1 MERRFISIDYNLENV
16 LRYKSKDN
24 LLRHARTGKGISG
37 VMYID
42 QESNELIGYIG
53 WEGNMIIALEVTKNY
68 RGQGYGRLL
77 MGEAL
82 KNGCD
87 SLTVSE
93 NNHVAQN
100 LYGSLGFRKVSGRLW
115 KLEKSIM
122 KTWKE

>member
-1 MERRFISIDYNLENV
+1 MERRFISIDYNLGNV
-16 LRYKSKDN
+16 LKYKSKDN

-42 QESNELIGYIG
+42 PGTKELIGYIG
-53 WEGNMIIALEVTKNY
+53 WEGKMIICLEVTKYY

-77 MGEAL
+77 MEEAMN
-82 KNGCD
+82 KGCD

-93 NNHVAQN
+93 NNLIAQN
-100 LYGSLGFRKVSGRLW
+100 LYSSLGFRKASGRLW
-115 KLEKSIM
+115 KLEESIM

>member
-1 MERRFISIDYNLENV
+1 MERRFVSIDYNLENV

-24 LLRHARTGKGISG
+24 LLKHARTGKGISG

-42 QESNELIGYIG
+42 PGTKKLIGYIG
-53 WEGNMIIALEVTKNY
+53 WEGKMIICLEVTKNY

-77 MGEAL
+77 MEEAL
-82 KNGCD
+82 RNGCD

-93 NNHVAQN
+93 NNLVAQG
-100 LYGSLGFRKVSGRLW
+100 LYSSLGFRKVSGRLW

>member
-1 MERRFISIDYNLENV
+1 MERRFVSIDYNLENV
-16 LRYKSKDN
+16 LRYKSEDN

-42 QESNELIGYIG
+42 PKTKELIGYIG
-53 WEGNMIIALEVTKNY
+53 WEGKMIICLEVTKSY

-77 MGEAL
+77 MEESL
-82 KNGCD
+82 RNGCD

-93 NNHVAQN
+93 NNLIAQG
-100 LYGSLGFRKVSGRLW
+100 LYSSLGFRKVSGRLW

-122 KTWKE
+122 KIWKE

>member
-1 MERRFISIDYNLENV
+1 MERRFISIDYNLGNV
-16 LRYKSKDN
+16 LKYKSKDN

-42 QESNELIGYIG
+42 PGTKELIGYIG
-53 WEGNMIIALEVTKNY
+53 WEGKMIICLEVTKHY

-77 MGEAL
+77 MEEAMN
-82 KNGCD
+82 KGCD

-93 NNHVAQN
+93 NNLIAQN
-100 LYGSLGFRKVSGRLW
+100 LYSSLGFRKVSGRLW
-115 KLEKSIM
+115 KLEESIM